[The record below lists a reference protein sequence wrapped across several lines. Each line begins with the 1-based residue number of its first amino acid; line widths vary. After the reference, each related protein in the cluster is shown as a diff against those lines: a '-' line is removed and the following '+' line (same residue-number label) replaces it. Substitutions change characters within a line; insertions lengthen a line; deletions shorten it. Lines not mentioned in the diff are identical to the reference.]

1 MGEIPSPHA
10 PPPHI
15 WWPEGKYSVSR
26 GETTSVFPSFS
37 QYVGLPGTTSDIAN
51 NNNDSLIFV
60 QSSGS
65 QRVLPGRAAPAS
77 PGNL

>member
-1 MGEIPSPHA
+1 MPFG
-10 PPPHI
+10 I
-15 WWPEGKYSVSR
+15 WLKECNQNPDREESISLTKLPR
-26 GETTSVFPSFS
+26 PVFPSFS

-65 QRVLPGRAAPAS
+65 QRVLPGWAAAAS